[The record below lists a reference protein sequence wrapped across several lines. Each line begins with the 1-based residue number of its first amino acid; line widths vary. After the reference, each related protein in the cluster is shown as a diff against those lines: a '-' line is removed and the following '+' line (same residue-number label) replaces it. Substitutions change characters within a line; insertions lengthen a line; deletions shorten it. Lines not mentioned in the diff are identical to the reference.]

1 MIQTSLRLRY
11 AVSKEKKERC
21 ASRMYD
27 TNTALFT
34 LPLYNTN
41 DKICI
46 RHIHTHS
53 RNIFPYSL
61 SQNTTSLFI
70 KVFGDLASISIY
82 QVELED
88 SLNQS
93 QVS

>member
-1 MIQTSLRLRY
+1 MHHNQTHPHTF
-11 AVSKEKKERC
+11 KK
-21 ASRMYD
+21 YIPIVF
-27 TNTALFT
+27 L
-34 LPLYNTN
+34 
-41 DKICI
+41 KI
-46 RHIHTHS
+46 
-53 RNIFPYSL
+53 
-61 SQNTTSLFI
+61 NTTSLFI

>member
-1 MIQTSLRLRY
+1 MILILHFLRCLYIIQTTKY
-11 AVSKEKKERC
+11 VS
-21 ASRMYD
+21 D
-27 TNTALFT
+27 TSA
-34 LPLYNTN
+34 
-41 DKICI
+41 
-46 RHIHTHS
+46 HIQEIYFH
-53 RNIFPYSL
+53 SL
-61 SQNTTSLFI
+61 SQNTISLFI